1 MYIII
6 LLDADA
12 VNVAF
17 DTHLGGFGLS
27 AVLSVLTG
35 ATLLPHL
42 MIKYCKACHHRGG
55 LLPQYP
61 ISDTT
66 SELQHVNGI

>member
-1 MYIII
+1 MYILIFFESE
-6 LLDADA
+6 A

-17 DTHLGGFGLS
+17 DTDLGGFGLS

-42 MIKYCKACHHRGG
+42 IIKHCKACHH
-55 LLPQYP
+55 
-61 ISDTT
+61 
-66 SELQHVNGI
+66 